1 MAEQH
6 YSLHFKHLL
15 SSHSVEPHSN
25 IIQVT
30 VEWMVAEEQ
39 LQDIKETSLHEKIL
53 IFSSDCC
60 ILRGQEATICYRTG
74 ELKQICARTLF

>member
-6 YSLHFKHLL
+6 YSLYFKHLL
-15 SSHSVEPHSN
+15 SSHPAEPRSY

-39 LQDIKETSLHEKIL
+39 LQDIKETYFTWENPH
-53 IFSSDCC
+53 
-60 ILRGQEATICYRTG
+60 
-74 ELKQICARTLF
+74 LF